1 MALINLQSNLK
12 SLTYGEFGGDIT
24 GTKEPLV
31 TKSVSNPESLKGIAL
46 EGAKR
51 VDDLKRITKLLTQT
65 PASLKFAANLTALN
79 KIQNDIQSPDK
90 TFVGNALRGAR
101 DSAKIIASTLAQVP
115 VSGTGTHFVTG
126 FAGKKGYLEGVRGH
140 IEYKNVIVD
149 GVYSDGTNRITTE
162 KKIED
167 SDDTTKRGKI
177 LNTYVNRF
185 TQTLGT
191 PFTPDL
197 RNIPE
202 ATVTPNPLFDTDEQ
216 RNKDKK
222 GTEYKLLYAP
232 LTDNRSTKT
241 IFNRIDQGFE
251 TGVPI
256 LTTTGSVGNEVT
268 DLFTGLRPITGSIN
282 DSPSTFTHQFGDFG
296 VPLVGYK
303 DLIDFNFKIIQP
315 LRATEGAPTVTY
327 IPFRAY
333 LDSFNDSFSAEWN
346 AFKYIGRAEDFY
358 TYGGFGRDIQFG
370 FKVAA
375 SSKAEMMPLYEKL
388 NILVGS
394 TAPSYVGTGFMRGQY
409 VAVTVG
415 DYLINQT
422 GFISSISFDWSTD
435 YIWHSDGMNDFDES
449 DDQNLQPGQEKPK
462 AKNLPTILDVSV
474 SFTPVH
480 TMTPKF
486 GAEFIGKNNKIFA
499 EENE

>member
-31 TKSVSNPESLKGIAL
+31 TKSVNNPESLKGIAL

-140 IEYKNVIVD
+140 IEYKNVIAD

-167 SDDTTKRGKI
+167 SEDVTKQGKI
-177 LNTYVNRF
+177 LKTYVNKF
-185 TQTLGT
+185 TQQVLEESQD
-191 PFTPDL
+191 PQ
-197 RNIPE
+197 I
-202 ATVTPNPLFDTDEQ
+202 
-216 RNKDKK
+216 NKLVK
-222 GTEYKLLYAP
+222 GPEYKLLYDVP
-232 LTDNRSTKT
+232 DGRSTIKDFDRT
-241 IFNRIDQGFE
+241 GQGYE
-251 TGVPI
+251 TSVRI
-256 LTTTGSVGNEVT
+256 LTEPTGSVGNTPV
-268 DLFTGLRPITGSIN
+268 DLFTALRPITGSIN
-282 DSPSTFTHQFGDFG
+282 DAASVFAPKDDSGKD
-296 VPLVGYK
+296 LDDYK
-303 DLIDFNFKIIQP
+303 DLIDFNFKIIEP
-315 LRATEGAPTVTY
+315 IISEGGSPTVTY

-333 LDSFNDSFSAEWN
+333 LDSFNDDYSADWN
-346 AFKYIGRAEDFY
+346 SFKYIGRAENFY
-358 TYGGFGRDIQFG
+358 TYGGFNRSIQFA

-388 NILVGS
+388 NTLAGS
-394 TAPSYVGTGFMRGQY
+394 TAPSYVGTGFMRGQF
-409 VAVTVG
+409 VAVTIG
-415 DYLINQT
+415 DYLKNQT
-422 GFISSISFDWSTD
+422 GFIQSIGFNWSTD
-435 YIWHSDGMNDFDES
+435 YIWHSEGMDNFGEVS
-449 DDQNLQPGQEKPK
+449 DDRPAGQVPPRSKQ
-462 AKNLPTILDVSV
+462 LPTILDVNV
-474 SFTPVH
+474 SFTPIH
-480 TMTPKF
+480 TQIPKF
-486 GAEFIGKNNKIFA
+486 GAEFIGRDNKIFSD
-499 EENE
+499 NTTS